1 MQNHITHPITGILA
15 STYSALSAYFDYFE
29 MAIGF
34 ISALIGLVI
43 GILSLINTWRT
54 FKQTNKKND

>member
-1 MQNHITHPITGILA
+1 MQNHLTHPITGILA
-15 STYSALSAYFDYFE
+15 STYSALSDYFDYFE

-54 FKQTNKKND
+54 FKQTNNKHD